1 MIRKDK
7 RSNFGGKL
15 GEEFNAIW
23 DALISNQIIPADGL
37 EVKHTSSGTVVKA
50 ARVTSSAG
58 GKGVIQTKVADFPL
72 ASYSPSQQEEAWF
85 VDEEARI
92 IAYPPVRTSYVDLA
106 REGRYFYFA
115 DLYFAS
121 TSDELWAYPHAHARD
136 MVGYRQR
143 GTDNFWK
150 LDTNYVKNDMVLI
163 APLSEPLRIPLG
175 ETMRQESDF
184 STHYTEKIDTAIT
197 TSLFPNGIPY
207 IEADY
212 VDLNLDDRIW
222 Y

>member
-23 DALISNQIIPADGL
+23 DALSSNQIIPADGL

-92 IAYPPVRTSYVDLA
+92 IAYPPVRTSYIDLA
-106 REGRYFYFA
+106 RENFFFKYA

-121 TSDELWAYPHAHARD
+121 SSEELWAYPHAHARD
-136 MVGYRQR
+136 MLGYEEQEAD
-143 GTDNFWK
+143 GFWNFIA
-150 LDTNYVKNDMVLI
+150 NYMKNDMVLI
-163 APLSEPLRIPLG
+163 VPLSEPLRIPLG

-184 STHYTEKIDTAIT
+184 ATHYTEKVDTAIT

-212 VDLNLDDRIW
+212 LDLNMDDRIW
-222 Y
+222 G